1 MQKIKIVVD
10 SPCDIPDEQLSQ
22 YEIEMIGVPICV
34 DGRDYLERTSFS
46 CEEFYPI
53 LEAAKALP
61 TTSRIS
67 IGSFEEVYNR
77 VWNEGYTDIIV
88 ITMNAGGSGINE
100 SAQMAA
106 NFFFKENSE
115 AVGTLSI
122 HIVDSMTYS
131 LAYGYPIM
139 RAADMAQNGKTAE
152 KILDFLCDIL
162 LRMEI
167 SLVCY
172 TLEYAKR
179 SGRITAAA
187 ALAGD
192 ILGLRPTIAM
202 IDGTTKITAKSRG
215 RKKATRNLI
224 DTYRTRRDSSDD
236 YVVIVSGVNDK
247 YGQELK
253 SLLEQE
259 LGHEVPHYKVGAAVA
274 INTGPQ
280 MVGIGFLGKK
290 RERPDG
296 GRSLVV
302 TIDGVN
308 HSGE

>member
-10 SPCDIPDEQLSQ
+10 TPCDIPDEQLSM
-22 YEIEMIGVPICV
+22 YEIELIGVPICV
-34 DGRDYLERTSFS
+34 DGRDYLERMSFS

-53 LEAAKALP
+53 LESAESLP
-61 TTSRIS
+61 TTSRIPL
-67 IGSFEEVYNR
+67 GSFTDVYEKL
-77 VWNEGYTDIIV
+77 WHEGCTDIIV
-88 ITMNAGGSGINE
+88 ITMNAGGSGTYE

-106 NFFFKENSE
+106 NIFFEEAVE

-131 LAYGYPIM
+131 MAYGYPVM
-139 RAADMAQNGKTAE
+139 CAAEMAQNGKGVE
-152 KILDFLCDIL
+152 DILDFLCDIL

-172 TLEYAKR
+172 TLEYVKK

-192 ILGLRPTIAM
+192 ILGLKPTISM

-215 RKKATRNLI
+215 RKKATQNLI
-224 DTYRTRRDSSDD
+224 DNYHERKVSSDD
-236 YVVIVSGVNDK
+236 PVVIVSGVIDE

-253 SLLEQE
+253 LQLEKE
-259 LGHEVPHYKVGAAVA
+259 LGREVPHYKVGAAVA

-280 MVGIGFLGKK
+280 MVGLGFLGAK
-290 RERPDG
+290 RERSG
-296 GRSLVV
+296 GDRSLVV
-302 TIDGVN
+302 TIDGVKY
-308 HSGE
+308 EEE

>member
-1 MQKIKIVVD
+1 MQKIKIIVD

-22 YEIEMIGVPICV
+22 YEIDMIGVPICV

-53 LEAAKALP
+53 LEASQALP
-61 TTSRIS
+61 TTSRIP
-67 IGSFEEVYNR
+67 IGSFTEVYERSWDN
-77 VWNEGYTDIIV
+77 GYTDIIV
-88 ITMNAGGSGINE
+88 ITMNAGGSGIYE

-106 NFFFKENSE
+106 YNFFEDTSE
-115 AVGTLSI
+115 AVGEISI

-131 LAYGYPIM
+131 LAYGYPVM
-139 RAADMAQNGKTAE
+139 CAADMAQNSKNVE
-152 KILDFLCDIL
+152 DILEFLCDIF

-172 TLEYAKR
+172 TLEYAKK

-202 IDGTTKITAKSRG
+202 IDGTTMITAKSRG
-215 RKKATRNLI
+215 KKKATQNLI
-224 DTYRTRRDSSDD
+224 DTYHERRVCPDD
-236 YVVIVSGVNDK
+236 PVLIVSGVNHE
-247 YGQELK
+247 YGQALQ
-253 SLLEQE
+253 LQLEQE
-259 LGHEVPHYKVGAAVA
+259 LGREIPHYKVGAAVA

-280 MVGIGFLGKK
+280 MAGIGFLGKK
-290 RERPDG
+290 RERPDD
-296 GRSLVV
+296 GRSLIV
-302 TIDGVN
+302 TINGTN
-308 HSGE
+308 GYRE